1 MRRQA
6 LIKAVKNVVSDIRET
21 SLKDMFSELLNV
33 TRKKDV
39 DNPNSA
45 FNFRTFLDYSLRV
58 AQYTSAERQILEI
71 MHLSMLQDPDWWQNA
86 PSLEGSDL
94 WAISRN
100 IHFTLECLPLLV
112 AMLERDYVDQSES
125 ETKEMIASGM
135 DTLSILL
142 VEDHD
147 QRSTPDRLILTLQG
161 VTEIYQAIATMEG
174 ESHSDLAVVAID
186 SGSDKSFDFLGLA
199 KVMEIFK
206 ETLLAIWD
214 RRVFHRHVH
223 VSMCIQT
230 IAESL
235 PVIQQIHEMK
245 EAGAI
250 SPEQAELL
258 KRQMVSGTSKLLEV
272 GAISSEMEAQ
282 PGSSP
287 RALMRPEPKL
297 LAAPID
303 TNRKESEPS
312 IESDVRDESDLSD
325 DDIDELERLLAKAKK
340 KRQ

>member
-6 LIKAVKNVVSDIRET
+6 FLNAVHNVVADIRET
-21 SLKDMFSELLNV
+21 SVQIMFNQMFDAV
-33 TRKKDV
+33 RKADSDEIKA
-39 DNPNSA
+39 A
-45 FNFRTFLDYSLRV
+45 FSYRTFLDYSLRV
-58 AQYTSAERQILEI
+58 ARYTAAENKILEI
-71 MHLSMLQDPDWWQNA
+71 MGIECLADPDWWQGA
-86 PSLEGSDL
+86 SDMDGNDL
-94 WAISRN
+94 FFISRRIFFATDN
-100 IHFTLECLPLLV
+100 LPLL
-112 AMLERDYVDQSES
+112 AEMLERDYVDQTEAES
-125 ETKEMIASGM
+125 KELLASGM

-161 VTEIYQAIATMEG
+161 VTELYQAIATMEG

-199 KVMEIFK
+199 KVMEICK

-223 VSMCIQT
+223 VSMCIQA

-235 PVIQQIHEMK
+235 PVIQQIHDMK

-272 GAISSEMEAQ
+272 GAISAEMEAQ
-282 PGSSP
+282 PGSVP

-303 TNRKESEPS
+303 TSRKER
-312 IESDVRDESDLSD
+312 ESDIGSGAHGKSDLSAEEV
-325 DDIDELERLLAKAKK
+325 DELERLLAKAKK
-340 KRQ
+340 KRG

>member
-6 LIKAVKNVVSDIRET
+6 LLNAVHTVVSDIRET
-21 SLKDMFSELLNV
+21 SLQFMFDEMLDFV
-33 TRKKDV
+33 RKGETEDA
-39 DNPNSA
+39 SA
-45 FNFRTFLDYSLRV
+45 AFSFRTFLNYSMR
-58 AQYTSAERQILEI
+58 AAHYSPIEHQILNI
-71 MHLSMLQDPDWWQNA
+71 MGIHMLQDPDWWQVA
-86 PSLEGSDL
+86 PTMEGPAL
-94 WAISRN
+94 WDIARK
-100 IHFTLECLPLLV
+100 IHFALDYLPRLV
-112 AMLERDYVDQSES
+112 EMLEREYVDQTEAES
-125 ETKEMIASGM
+125 RKLLASGM

-206 ETLLAIWD
+206 EILLAIWD
-214 RRVFHRHVH
+214 RRVFHRHMH

-235 PVIQQIHEMK
+235 PVIQQIHDMK
-245 EAGAI
+245 EAGAMT
-250 SPEQAELL
+250 PEQAELL
-258 KRQMVSGTSKLLEV
+258 KRQLVSGTSKLLEV
-272 GAISSEMEAQ
+272 GAISPEMEAQ
-282 PGSSP
+282 TGSAP

-297 LAAPID
+297 LAAPIAPS
-303 TNRKESEPS
+303 RKEHKPDADSAVNDS
-312 IESDVRDESDLSD
+312 SDMSPEE
-325 DDIDELERLLAKAKK
+325 IDELERLVAKAKK
-340 KRQ
+340 RH